1 MYEGGKF
8 SKSNN
13 IGVFGDDCKNT
24 GIKSDVWR
32 FFLLLSRPEV
42 YDTEFL
48 WQDLSTVNKKDL
60 MNIVGNMCLRVLKYT
75 YTNLKNEVPLINP
88 TNYGPF
94 EIRLVDQLSTLL
106 SKYCQHLENVEIKAG
121 CHVLI

>member
-48 WQDLSTVNKKDL
+48 WQDLTTVNKKDL

-75 YTNLKNEVPLINP
+75 YTNLKN
-88 TNYGPF
+88 
-94 EIRLVDQLSTLL
+94 
-106 SKYCQHLENVEIKAG
+106 
-121 CHVLI
+121 